1 MNLWVAFT
9 HENLDLTLEKF
20 KWNLKIE
27 TENKLRTLL
36 SLIKNWVTNANY
48 NITEAKTTILHT
60 LQGSNELQFI

>member
-1 MNLWVAFT
+1 MNLWIAFT

-60 LQGSNELQFI
+60 TNAHIELQFI